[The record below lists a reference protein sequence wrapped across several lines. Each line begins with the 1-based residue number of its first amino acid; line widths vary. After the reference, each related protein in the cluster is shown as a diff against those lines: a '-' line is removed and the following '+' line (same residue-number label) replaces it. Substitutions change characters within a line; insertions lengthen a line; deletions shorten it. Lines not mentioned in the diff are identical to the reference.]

1 MLAKQMQAPHD
12 RRIRYLQYRAL
23 LAGVKSMSPNFET
36 LRVAFDGAIAC
47 LTLNRPEKGNAFDA
61 DMHREFPEALA
72 LIEANQD
79 IRVMLLMGEG
89 KTFSA
94 GGDFSFI
101 RQLRSETILREQSFD
116 EGMAIVERMAN
127 MRVPIIT
134 AVHGHAMGIGATLVA
149 LSDISVAW
157 KDAKIADPHV
167 QIGLVA
173 GDGGVI
179 GWSSAIGFNRAKRY
193 LLTGE
198 ALTGAQAHALGL
210 VTDLADTAE
219 EAKAQARALAEKI
232 AALPPI
238 AVQGTKRA
246 FNALA
251 AVRNGDAQRVAF
263 EEEHIALMSDDLEEA
278 MNAMTERRPGRF
290 TNT

>member
-1 MLAKQMQAPHD
+1 MIPK
-12 RRIRYLQYRAL
+12 
-23 LAGVKSMSPNFET
+23 FET
-36 LRVAFDGAIAC
+36 LTIMFDGAIAC
-47 LTLNRPEKGNAFDA
+47 LALNRPDKGNAFDA
-61 DMHREFPEALA
+61 DMHREFPEALK
-72 LIEANQD
+72 LIADNQD
-79 IRVMLLMGEG
+79 ARVMLMTGEG

-94 GGDFSFI
+94 GGDFSYI
-101 RQLRSETILREQSFD
+101 RQLRGDTALRERSFG
-116 EGMAIVERMAN
+116 EGMEIFNGLAGLRIPV
-127 MRVPIIT
+127 VT
-134 AVHGHAMGIGATLVA
+134 SVHGHAIGIGATLVA

-198 ALTGAQAHALGL
+198 ALTGAQAHQLGL
-210 VTDLADTAE
+210 VTDLADTPE
-219 EAKAQARALAEKI
+219 EAKSLARALAQRI
-232 AALPPI
+232 AALSPM

-251 AVRNGDAQRVAF
+251 AVRNGQAQKVAF
-263 EEEHIALMSDDLEEA
+263 EAEHETLMSSDLEEA
-278 MNAMTERRPGRF
+278 MNAMTDQRTPSFNNR
-290 TNT
+290 

>member
-1 MLAKQMQAPHD
+1 MS
-12 RRIRYLQYRAL
+12 
-23 LAGVKSMSPNFET
+23 VKFDT
-36 LRVAFDGAIAC
+36 LSITVDGAIAC

-61 DMHREFPEALA
+61 DMHRELPEALT
-72 LIEANQD
+72 LIDDNQD
-79 IRVMLLMGEG
+79 VRALLLTGEG
-89 KTFSA
+89 KSFSA
-94 GGDFSFI
+94 GGDFSYI
-101 RQLRSETILREQSFD
+101 RQLRGDKALRERSFG
-116 EGMAIVERMAN
+116 EGMAIFERFAS

-167 QIGLVA
+167 NVGLVA

-179 GWSSAIGFNRAKRY
+179 GWSSAIGFNRAKRH
-193 LLTGE
+193 LLTGD
-198 ALTGAQAHALGL
+198 ALTGAEAYALGL
-210 VTDLADTAE
+210 VTDLADTPE
-219 EAKAQARALAEKI
+219 EAKAMARALAEKI

-263 EEEHIALMSDDLEEA
+263 EAEHIALMSDDLEEA
-278 MNAMTERRPGRF
+278 MNAMTERRAPVFNNR
-290 TNT
+290 

>member
-1 MLAKQMQAPHD
+1 
-12 RRIRYLQYRAL
+12 
-23 LAGVKSMSPNFET
+23 MSQLFET
-36 LRVAFDGAIAC
+36 LTVAFEGAIASV
-47 LTLNRPEKGNAFDA
+47 TLNRPEKGNAFDA
-61 DMHREFPEALA
+61 DMHREFPQALA
-72 LIEANQD
+72 MIADNKD

-94 GGDFSFI
+94 GGDFSYI
-101 RQLRSETILREQSFD
+101 RQLRGDAVLRARSFD
-116 EGMAIVERMAN
+116 EGMAIFERLAG
-127 MRVPIIT
+127 MRVPVVT

-157 KDAKIADPHV
+157 KNARIADPHV
-167 QIGLVA
+167 QVGLVA

-198 ALTGAQAHALGL
+198 ALSGAEAHALGL
-210 VTDLADTAE
+210 VTDLADTPE
-219 EAKAQARALAEKI
+219 MAKVQARALAETI

-251 AVRNGDAQRVAF
+251 AVRNGEAQRVAF
-263 EEEHIALMSDDLEEA
+263 EAEHLALMSDDLEEA
-278 MNAMTERRPGRF
+278 MASLTERRAGRF
-290 TNT
+290 SNK

>member
-1 MLAKQMQAPHD
+1 MF
-12 RRIRYLQYRAL
+12 
-23 LAGVKSMSPNFET
+23 ST
-36 LRVAFDGAIAC
+36 LTLNIDGAMAL

-61 DMHREFPEALA
+61 VMHREFTEALA
-72 LIEANQD
+72 RVESSANV
-79 IRVMLLMGEG
+79 RVLLLMGEG
-89 KTFSA
+89 KMFSA
-94 GGDFSFI
+94 GGDFSYI
-101 RQLRSETILREQSFD
+101 RQLRSDTELREWSFA
-116 EGMAIVERMAN
+116 EGLAMFDLLAGL
-127 MRVPIIT
+127 RVPMIT
-134 AVHGHAMGIGATLVA
+134 AVHGHAIGLGATIVA

-157 KDAKIADPHV
+157 KDSRIADPHV

-193 LLTGE
+193 LLTGD
-198 ALTGAQAHALGL
+198 ALSGTQAHALGL
-210 VTDLADTAE
+210 VTDLAETPED
-219 EAKAQARALAEKI
+219 AKVQALALATKI

-251 AVRNGDAQRVAF
+251 AVRNGEAQKIAF
-263 EEEHIALMSDDLEEA
+263 EAEHIALKSNDLEEA

>member
-1 MLAKQMQAPHD
+1 
-12 RRIRYLQYRAL
+12 
-23 LAGVKSMSPNFET
+23 MSRLFET
-36 LRVAFDGAIAC
+36 LTVAFESAIAC

-61 DMHREFPEALA
+61 DMHREFPQALE
-72 LIEANQD
+72 LIAENRD
-79 IRVMLLMGEG
+79 IRVLLLMGAG
-89 KTFSA
+89 RTFSA
-94 GGDFSFI
+94 GGDFSYI
-101 RQLRSETILREQSFD
+101 RQLRGDAELRARSFD
-116 EGMAIVERMAN
+116 EGMAIFERLAE
-127 MRVPIIT
+127 MRVPVVT

-167 QIGLVA
+167 QVGLVA

-179 GWSSAIGFNRAKRY
+179 GWSSTIGFNRAKRF

-198 ALTGAQAHALGL
+198 ALTGAEAHALGL
-210 VTDLADTAE
+210 VTDLADTPDAV
-219 EAKAQARALAEKI
+219 KVRARALAETI

-251 AVRNGDAQRVAF
+251 AVRNGEAQRVAF
-263 EEEHIALMSDDLEEA
+263 EAEHIALMSDDLEEA
-278 MNAMTERRPGRF
+278 MAALTERRPARF
-290 TNT
+290 NNR